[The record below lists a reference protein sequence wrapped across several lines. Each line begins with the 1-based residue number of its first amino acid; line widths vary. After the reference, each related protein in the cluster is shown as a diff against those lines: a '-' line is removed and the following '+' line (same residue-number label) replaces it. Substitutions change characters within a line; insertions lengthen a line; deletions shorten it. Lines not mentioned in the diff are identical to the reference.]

1 MNILKYIG
9 IIISQ
14 IIVSILTVLLIYFVI
29 NNYITINSTKE
40 IDPISVANT
49 FMVFV
54 TFIVVVA
61 TVIITI
67 AGIIYTNWFAKQK
80 ETILK
85 ENLNDIIESLLSNV
99 KLKEDILD
107 KILKEQK
114 VSRLIKEYF
123 EKQTK
128 IQKKDFEQDV
138 KNLNSKIDLE
148 INNLENKLKTF
159 IFSQINENK
168 DKKEI
173 QDILKKIENDNN

>member
-99 KLKEDILD
+99 KLKEDILEPLAD
-107 KILKEQK
+107 YK
-114 VSRLIKEYF
+114 
-123 EKQTK
+123 KQPV
-128 IQKKDFEQDV
+128 I
-138 KNLNSKIDLE
+138 
-148 INNLENKLKTF
+148 
-159 IFSQINENK
+159 
-168 DKKEI
+168 
-173 QDILKKIENDNN
+173 